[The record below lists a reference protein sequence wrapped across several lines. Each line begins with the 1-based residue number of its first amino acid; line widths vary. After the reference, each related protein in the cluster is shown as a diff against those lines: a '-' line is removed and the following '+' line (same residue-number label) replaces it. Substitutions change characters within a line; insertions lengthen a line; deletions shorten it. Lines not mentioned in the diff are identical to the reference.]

1 MTESLLFRIFFESW
15 EMLLEA
21 SPYILFGIAFG
32 GLIKVFMPADFIG
45 KHLGQGKFLPVIK
58 AALFGIP
65 LPLCS
70 CGVLPAAAGL
80 KKQGANNGATAAFL
94 ISTPESGVDSISITY
109 ALLDPLLTIARPLA
123 ALITALFAGFA
134 ENIVNPPKET
144 AVRPQ
149 TILPMAGQ
157 TSTIGSNPF
166 NKKKSSFAT
175 ELVEG
180 VKYAFIELWGDIAP
194 YFFMG
199 VLLGGLISGL
209 LPEEFLRSYLGGG
222 LTSMFL
228 MLLIGIPIYICASAS
243 TPIAAALILK
253 GISPGT
259 ALVFLLTGPATN
271 VTSLSVLTGILGKRA
286 SILYLFTIALFAVL
300 FGLAVDQIYTFL
312 DLDVRAVTGKAAEI
326 VPYSLQL
333 ASALLVIALSI
344 KPTWMI
350 ICKKWDS
357 VVKAQNN

>member
-1 MTESLLFRIFFESW
+1 MNESLLLRVLLESW
-15 EMLLEA
+15 DMLLEA

-32 GLIKVFMPADFIG
+32 GLIKVFMPADFIA
-45 KHLGQGKFLPVIK
+45 KHLGKGKFLPVVK

-80 KKQGANNGATAAFL
+80 KDQGANNGATAAFL

-109 ALLDPLLTIARPLA
+109 ALLDPLLTIARPFA

-134 ENIVNPPKET
+134 ENIVNPPKEM
-144 AVRPQ
+144 AVKAP
-149 TILPMAGQ
+149 TPLPMAGKL
-157 TSTIGSNPF
+157 SGGIGTNPF
-166 NKKKSSFAT
+166 ST
-175 ELVEG
+175 EKTPFLQELLQG
-180 VKYAFIELWGDIAP
+180 VKYAFLELWGDIAP
-194 YFFMG
+194 YFFFG
-199 VLLGGLISGL
+199 ILLGGLITAL
-209 LPEEFLRSYLGGG
+209 IPEDFLKAYLGGG
-222 LTSMFL
+222 LPSMLL

-271 VTSLSVLTGILGKRA
+271 ITSLSVLTGILGKRA
-286 SILYLFTIALFAVL
+286 SVLYLFTIAIFAVL
-300 FGLAVDQIYTFL
+300 FGLATDQLYTML
-312 DLDVRAVTGKAAEI
+312 NLDVRAVTGKAAEI
-326 VPYSLQL
+326 IPYGIQL

-344 KPTWMI
+344 QPVWQSMQRKF
-350 ICKKWDS
+350 K
-357 VVKAQNN
+357 

>member
-1 MTESLLFRIFFESW
+1 MIESIFLRVLIESW
-15 EMLLEA
+15 AMLLEA
-21 SPYILFGIAFG
+21 SPYIIFGIAFG

-45 KHLGQGKFLPVIK
+45 KHLGRGKFLPVIK

-134 ENIVNPPKET
+134 ENIVNPPSDAIVKP
-144 AVRPQ
+144 A

-157 TSTIGSNPF
+157 TSAIGTNPF
-166 NKKKSSFAT
+166 NKEKTPFAK
-175 ELVEG
+175 ELLQG
-180 VKYAFIELWGDIAP
+180 IKYAFIELWGDIAP
-194 YFFMG
+194 YFLLG
-199 VLLGGLISGL
+199 ILLGGLISGL
-209 LPEEFLRSYLGGG
+209 LPEDFLRSYLGGG

-271 VTSLSVLTGILGKRA
+271 ITSLSVLTGILGKRA
-286 SILYLFTIALFAVL
+286 AVLYLFTIALFAVI
-300 FGLAVDQIYTFL
+300 FGLAVDQIYTL
-312 DLDVRAVTGKAAEI
+312 LNLDVRAVTGKAAEI
-326 VPYSLQL
+326 IPHGIQL

-344 KPTWMI
+344 KPTWLI
-350 ICKKWDS
+350 IRKKWPQ
-357 VVKAQNN
+357 K